1 LERDDDSKKSHP
13 ALAPHD
19 GDAHRKRVELRGKIK
34 IKHPP
39 REEDM
44 PRKFAIAALAA
55 ALLTAST
62 PLAAEDALKLAI
74 PMRGNWETAAPDLG
88 ARAGI
93 FKKHGITFESV
104 YTQGAGETLQVVI
117 SGSADIGLGV
127 GTSAVMAAYVK
138 GAPVR
143 VIGSSTTG
151 TNDLY
156 WYVRADSPIKSFKD
170 ATENTTIAYST
181 NGSSSHNFAL
191 AILRLHNS
199 KARPTS
205 TGAMPA
211 TLTQVMTG
219 QIDIGFAVPPMG
231 FPQLEE
237 GKIRIIGR
245 ASEVPGSQDQTVRTT
260 IVHAAKLAKDPEV
273 IARFIRAYA
282 ETIDWMYSSD
292 PKVLEIYEDFS
303 KTPPR
308 FTQRTRSEFYF
319 KEMLDPYRI
328 SGLDAAMAEAVA
340 GKFLSAPLTKAQLAD
355 LFRVPQPG
363 Q

>member
-1 LERDDDSKKSHP
+1 MVRNSAITGRAITIVMAAPPSP
-13 ALAPHD
+13 AQ
-19 GDAHRKRVELRGKIK
+19 
-34 IKHPP
+34 
-39 REEDM
+39 
-44 PRKFAIAALAA
+44 
-55 ALLTAST
+55 
-62 PLAAEDALKLAI
+62 DALKLAI

-117 SGSADIGLGV
+117 SGSADIGIGV
-127 GTSAVMAAYVK
+127 GTSAAMAAYVK

-143 VIGSSTTG
+143 VIGNSTTG

-156 WYVRADSPIKSFKD
+156 WYVRTESPIKSLKD
-170 ATENTTIAYST
+170 ATEGTTIAYST

-191 AILRLHNS
+191 AILRLYNS
-199 KARPTS
+199 KAKATS

-219 QIDIGFAVPPMG
+219 QIDIGFAVPPIG
-231 FPQLEE
+231 FQQLED
-237 GKIRIIGR
+237 GRIRIIAR

-260 IVHAAKLAKDPEV
+260 IAHAARLAKDPELM
-273 IARFIRAYA
+273 ARFIRGYA
-282 ETIDWMYSSD
+282 DTIDWMYSSD

-303 KTPPR
+303 KIPPR
-308 FTQRTRSEFYF
+308 FTQKARTDFYS
-319 KEMLDPYRI
+319 KDMLDPYRI

-340 GKFLSAPLTKAQLAD
+340 GKFLPAPLTKEQLAD
-355 LFRVPQPG
+355 LFRVPQRSK
-363 Q
+363 